1 MRLNHFIAGLLMFGM
16 GLFLAFYYSPLVVE
30 FIKGAIQPVAIVF
43 GLLALL
49 SVVFDRTPF
58 KKTNIVIA
66 VVFLLVGGY
75 GLFAGGDEYIATK
88 DFCVGLFPIAMIVFG
103 LLSVLHGIRKSQA

>member
-1 MRLNHFIAGLLMFGM
+1 MRLSHFIAGLLMFGL

-30 FIKGAIQPVAIVF
+30 FIKGAVQPVAIVI

-58 KKTNIVIA
+58 KKTNLMIA
-66 VVFLLVGGY
+66 VIFLAVGLY
-75 GLFAGGDEYIATK
+75 GMFAGGDEYIATC
-88 DFCVGLFPIAMIVFG
+88 DLFVGLFPIAMVICG